1 MWNIFFNFLAFKL
14 QEPDEESEYFHIIN
28 LAQENAEILVTDF
41 TQFDHKLKDS
51 QCRWHAGLTRLDKY
65 IAYDNN
71 VLYLGAEDHIK
82 IL

>member
-51 QCRWHAGLTRLDKY
+51 QYKY